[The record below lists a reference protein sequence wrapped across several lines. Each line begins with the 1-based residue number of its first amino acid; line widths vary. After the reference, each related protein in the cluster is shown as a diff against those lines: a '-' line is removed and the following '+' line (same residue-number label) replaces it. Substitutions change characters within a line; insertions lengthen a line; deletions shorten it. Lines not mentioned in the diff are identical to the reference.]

1 MEQRG
6 LAAALRR
13 GLWVFVA
20 LVVLTVVEFI
30 LLWLNIP
37 RVLFRFL
44 LLVING
50 VDAGLILYYFMHFAQ
65 LWREET

>member
-13 GLWVFVA
+13 GRWVFVA
-20 LVVLTVVEFI
+20 LMVLTVVEFI

-37 RVLFRFL
+37 RILFRFL

-50 VDAGLILYYFMHFAQ
+50 VDAGLILYYFMHIAQ
-65 LWREET
+65 LWRKEA